1 MYLGI
6 GAGFGGLGVKYNT
19 GTGGTI
25 TTSTNFGA
33 LTYSNNSGFCIQAL
47 ATTTVAAAAAA
58 PKKPRGHPPK
68 K

>member
-1 MYLGI
+1 MYLGL

-19 GTGGTI
+19 STGGTI

-47 ATTTVAAAAAA
+47 ATTTVQW
-58 PKKPRGHPPK
+58 
-68 K
+68 